1 MKKTTI
7 VLACLLSGFAASNE
21 LPQAEDR
28 KIEIE
33 QIKLWE
39 SNLEKS
45 EAMNAQDK
53 IDCLSLGLRNMG
65 YRKTLSNHGA
75 EVERMYQL
83 IQATLLAIPGHAEYY
98 RDDINKARAKF
109 EEALK
114 GGDET
119 LIGETRQYL
128 AGKLLFDFP
137 TLDHLPSVE
146 TVRVLGEFL
155 SDERGYVKMP
165 EHPTLEDLTTDVSG
179 SPVFR
184 RAAASL
190 GKLPIVNK
198 PIPASTQFRTPDDVR
213 PWKQWYEQIKAG
225 NRTFRFEG
233 DATEYDLN
241 GPASKDT
248 LVRIER
254 DRMRDAERLA
264 GRRKASPDTGFVSQ
278 ALNLSKPSSIA
289 GLLAA
294 AGLCAAALWYFLTG
308 ERVA

>member
-1 MKKTTI
+1 MYSINGT
-7 VLACLLSGFAASNE
+7 LELNE
-21 LPQAEDR
+21 
-28 KIEIE
+28 
-33 QIKLWE
+33 KL
-39 SNLEKS
+39 K
-45 EAMNAQDK
+45 NA
-53 IDCLSLGLRNMG
+53 
-65 YRKTLSNHGA
+65 
-75 EVERMYQL
+75 
-83 IQATLLAIPGHAEYY
+83 LLAIPGHAAYY
-98 RDDINKARAKF
+98 RDEINKARAKF
-109 EEALK
+109 EEALQ

-146 TVRVLGEFL
+146 TVRILGEFL

-190 GKLPIVNK
+190 GKLPILNK
-198 PIPASTQFRTPDDVR
+198 PLPASTQFRTPDDVK

-233 DATEYDLN
+233 DPTEYDLN
-241 GPASKDT
+241 GPAPKAKLD
-248 LVRIER
+248 RIER
-254 DRMRDAERLA
+254 DRIRDAERLA
-264 GRRKASPDTGFVSQ
+264 GRRKASPASGFVSQ
-278 ALNLSKPSSIA
+278 AQNLSKPSSIA

-294 AGLCAAALWYFLTG
+294 AGICAAALWYFLRG
-308 ERVA
+308 KRVA

>member
-1 MKKTTI
+1 MSMKTAVI
-7 VLACLLSGFAASNE
+7 LVLACYGLSSAVELSPKEIQSQKEGLEMWDSAADHAANMDKDE
-21 LPQAEDR
+21 AIP
-28 KIEIE
+28 
-33 QIKLWE
+33 KLGE
-39 SNLEKS
+39 G
-45 EAMNAQDK
+45 
-53 IDCLSLGLRNMG
+53 I
-65 YRKTLSNHGA
+65 RKTSRLNMYSINGTVEVA
-75 EVERMYQL
+75 EKL
-83 IQATLLAIPGHAEYY
+83 KNALLAIPGHAAYY
-98 RDDINKARAKF
+98 RDEINKARAKF
-109 EEALK
+109 EEALQ

-198 PIPASTQFRTPDDVR
+198 PRPSSTQFRTPDDVR

-248 LVRIER
+248 LVRVAR
-254 DRMRDAERLA
+254 AMKRDAERSSGQRKSSTVA
-264 GRRKASPDTGFVSQ
+264 GSDSADAVLTQPV
-278 ALNLSKPSSIA
+278 SIA
-289 GLLAA
+289 WILTGLALV
-294 AGLCAAALWYFLTG
+294 AGAVWYFLRGRRT
-308 ERVA
+308 V

>member
-248 LVRIER
+248 LVRVAR
-254 DRMRDAERLA
+254 AMKRDAERTGGQRKSSTVA
-264 GRRKASPDTGFVSQ
+264 GSDSAVAVLTQPV
-278 ALNLSKPSSIA
+278 SIA
-289 GLLAA
+289 WILTGLALV
-294 AGLCAAALWYFLTG
+294 AGAGWYFLRGRRT
-308 ERVA
+308 V